1 MKKNILKF
9 KKKPT
14 KTMQYLYGAYG
25 SNMNL
30 IQMSY
35 RCPNAK
41 PVGSVFVNGFTLK
54 FRGVADIEHSKDA
67 TVPLALWKITDACEQ
82 RLDIYEGYPNLYR
95 KQVITIPSLKEKFGT
110 DKVMVYIMNSKDVY
124 PPSSRYLEGI
134 AQGYNDFGIDTDT
147 LMYAVKDSYSH
158 TNI

>member
-1 MKKNILKF
+1 MKKNILKM
-9 KKKPT
+9 KQKPT
-14 KTMQYLYGAYG
+14 KNMKYLYGAYG

-30 IQMSY
+30 MQMST
-35 RCPNAK
+35 RCPHAK
-41 PVGSVFVNGFTLK
+41 PVGSVFVEGFALK
-54 FRGVADIEHSKDA
+54 FRGVADIEHTKEA
-67 TVPLALWKITDACEQ
+67 KVPLALWQITDACEA
-82 RLDIYEGYPNLYR
+82 RLDVYEGFPSLYR
-95 KQVITIPSLKEKFGT
+95 KQILQIPALKNKFGT

-147 LMYAVKDSYSH
+147 LMYAVKDSYSQ

>member
-14 KTMQYLYGAYG
+14 KTMQYMYGAYG

-30 IQMSY
+30 MQMSY

-41 PVGSVFVNGFTLK
+41 PIGSVFVNGFTLK

-67 TVPLALWKITDACEQ
+67 TVPLALWKITAACEQ
-82 RLDIYEGYPNLYR
+82 RLDVYEGYPNLYR

-110 DKVMVYIMNSKDVY
+110 DKVMVFIMNSKDVY

-147 LMYAVKDSYSH
+147 LMYAVKDSYSQ
-158 TNI
+158 TNV

>member
-1 MKKNILKF
+1 MKKNFLKF

-30 IQMSY
+30 MQMSY

-82 RLDIYEGYPNLYR
+82 RLDVYEGYPNLYR

-110 DKVMVYIMNSKDVY
+110 DKVMVYIMNSKDVH